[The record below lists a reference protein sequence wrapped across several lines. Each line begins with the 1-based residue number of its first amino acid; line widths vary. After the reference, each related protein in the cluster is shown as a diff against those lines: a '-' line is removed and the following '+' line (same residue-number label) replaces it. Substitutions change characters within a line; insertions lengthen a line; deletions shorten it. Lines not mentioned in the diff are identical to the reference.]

1 MDLDVRHL
9 TGFIVIVSG
18 AGVLAMSYV
27 AAFLIGKNAG
37 RKEGNRE
44 GDRRD
49 SRPAAREPE
58 RLDRIESAV
67 DAIALQVERLGEG
80 QRYLLGTR
88 EAAGSLRPERRHTTP
103 V

>member
-9 TGFIVIVSG
+9 AGFIVIASG
-18 AGVLAMSYV
+18 AAVVAMSYV
-27 AAFLIGKNAG
+27 AVFLIGKNAG
-37 RKEGNRE
+37 RKEEKGE

-49 SRPAAREPE
+49 SLPAAREPD

-88 EAAGSLRPERRHTTP
+88 EPARSLRPERRHTTP

>member
-1 MDLDVRHL
+1 MDFDVRHY
-9 TGFIVIVSG
+9 TGFLVIASGVVIV
-18 AGVLAMSYV
+18 AMSYL
-27 AAFLIGKNAG
+27 AAYMVGKNAG
-37 RKEGNRE
+37 RKEAE
-44 GDRRD
+44 RRD
-49 SRPAAREPE
+49 ALPPGHEPN

-88 EAAGSLRPERRHTTP
+88 DAVRQSQPAPPPERRHTTP